1 MPQGEGKVT
10 ELRKVGKI
18 AMLGCKHMEK
28 EELDAT
34 SLVIQSLRLCV
45 PKAEDPGLI
54 PGQETTP
61 HMLPLRVCMLQLK
74 ILHATTKDSEQPI
87 KKKKFLIERRIGEN
101 P

>member
-1 MPQGEGKVT
+1 
-10 ELRKVGKI
+10 
-18 AMLGCKHMEK
+18 MEK